1 MKAVV
6 RKEYGSP
13 DVLHL
18 EEVEKPTPTD
28 TEVLLRVRAASIN
41 KSDWYELTAPLLM
54 RLLGGGIRT
63 PKRQI
68 LLTDVAGE
76 VEAVGKAVTQ
86 FKAGDEVFGAAHWGL
101 AEYACARENLM
112 VPKPANA
119 SFEQASTLP
128 IAAITAL
135 QGLRD
140 KGKVQAGQ
148 KVLVDGASGGVG
160 TFAVQIAK
168 AFGAE
173 VTAVCSTRNLEQAS
187 QMGADHVVDYTKE
200 DFGKSGQ
207 KYDLIVGVNGERSVM
222 GYRDSLNEKGTY
234 VMIGGSK
241 AVSQL
246 VVTALMGPLVSR
258 KGRKLG
264 FMGIAKLNQKD
275 LLELKSL
282 LEEGKIKPLID
293 RSYPL
298 SESADAFRYFGEG
311 HVRSKVV
318 ITA

>member
-1 MKAVV
+1 VKAVV
-6 RKEYGSP
+6 RREYGSP

-28 TEVLLRVRAASIN
+28 NEVLVRVRAASLN
-41 KSDWYELTAPLLM
+41 KSDWYELTAPFVM
-54 RLLGGGIRT
+54 RMLGGGLRK

-68 LLTDVAGE
+68 LLTDVAGQ
-76 VEAVGKAVTQ
+76 VEAVGKSVKQ
-86 FKAGDEVFGAAHWGL
+86 FQPGDGVFGAAHWGL
-101 AEYACARENLM
+101 AEYACARQDLL

-119 SFEQASTLP
+119 SFEEAAALP

-140 KGKVQAGQ
+140 RGKVQAGQ

-187 QMGADHVVDYTKE
+187 QMGADHVIDYTKE
-200 DFGKSGQ
+200 DFAKNGQ
-207 KYDLIVGVNGERSVM
+207 MYDLIAGVNGDRSVL
-222 GYRDSLNEKGTY
+222 GYRNSLSEKGTY
-234 VMIGGSK
+234 VMIGGSR

-258 KGRKLG
+258 KGRKMG

-275 LLELKSL
+275 LATLGELL
-282 LEEGKIKPLID
+282 QAGKIKPLID

-318 ITA
+318 VTI